1 MATIPQRFHAWL
13 SDNPDEAVLRWIFR
27 GIVTVTVAVLA
38 ADLAGQ
44 NGWITW
50 PDATTSPAEFRQ
62 TSPSLDLPSIAPSI
76 LAPLLPG
83 GDKRAT
89 PLPQPEGVLAKPM
102 TFELVGGGKLMA
114 TGTITPG
121 ISENFAAEI
130 GKRGDYIKTVVLN
143 SPGGSVADAI
153 AMGRLI
159 RESKFA
165 TEVEAGKYCAS
176 SCPLVFAG
184 GVERRSGDKAVIG
197 VHQVAAL
204 SSPAAI
210 VVRDEMGCS
219 AKYFRALP
227 ALSRRYGRQ
236 PAGLGPC
243 NGNAARQIVRVQAGR
258 TEIAQFG
265 DDSAGFAARNGA
277 VDAFDD
283 KKVIDFAWPVVC
295 EGDGRNHPPLPAL
308 SAVTGGV
315 PCRRLSE

>member
-27 GIVTVTVAVLA
+27 GIVTVTIAVLV

-50 PDATTSPAEFRQ
+50 PDATTSPAEIRQ

-102 TFELVGGGKLMA
+102 TFELVGGGELMA

-143 SPGGSVADAI
+143 SPGGSVADAM

-159 RESKFA
+159 RERKFA

-184 GVERRSGDKAVIG
+184 GVERRSGDKPVIG

-210 VVRDEMGCS
+210 VVRDEMGVAQNIS
-219 AKYFRALP
+219 ARCQRYLGDMGVNLQVWVHAMETPHDKLFVFKPEELKSLNLVTIAPVSPP
-227 ALSRRYGRQ
+227 AT
-236 PAGLGPC
+236 
-243 NGNAARQIVRVQAGR
+243 V
-258 TEIAQFG
+258 
-265 DDSAGFAARNGA
+265 
-277 VDAFDD
+277 
-283 KKVIDFAWPVVC
+283 
-295 EGDGRNHPPLPAL
+295 PLTP
-308 SAVTGGV
+308 STT
-315 PCRRLSE
+315 RKS